1 MSAEG
6 RRRRRT
12 DGEDVELEHQ
22 DEEHVD
28 GEELEERPVAGP
40 LVAPV
45 RRQVP
50 ATSRP
55 LIGAEVEELPDDH
68 PRRVPVER
76 DALGKVTELVEA
88 PDRRAADDWDERKW
102 NR

>member
-1 MSAEG
+1 MTDHPI
-6 RRRRRT
+6 RRRRRPT
-12 DGEDVELEHQ
+12 EGEDELE
-22 DEEHVD
+22 DLPEI
-28 GEELEERPVAGP
+28 GEELEERPVVGP

-45 RRQVP
+45 RRQEP

-55 LIGAEVEELPDDH
+55 VIGAEVETLPDDQ
-68 PRRVPVER
+68 PRRVPVSR